1 MIRLEYLLRLTY
13 GTPMVTTRVSAVGL
27 VEIIPIGHQHWCV
40 VGDWIKSWM
49 EIFHSEMKLVRC
61 AEYLLRLTL
70 KTLVVTTRVSIL
82 VEYLWRLTYR
92 TLAVI
97 TSVSTVR
104 RANTFPIGRRSIVG
118 VDFHSKDVFS
128 KPTSSKR

>member
-82 VEYLWRLTYR
+82 GRVTIILIGHQDSNVFFLRLD
-92 TLAVI
+92 
-97 TSVSTVR
+97 
-104 RANTFPIGRRSIVG
+104 N
-118 VDFHSKDVFS
+118 
-128 KPTSSKR
+128 KP